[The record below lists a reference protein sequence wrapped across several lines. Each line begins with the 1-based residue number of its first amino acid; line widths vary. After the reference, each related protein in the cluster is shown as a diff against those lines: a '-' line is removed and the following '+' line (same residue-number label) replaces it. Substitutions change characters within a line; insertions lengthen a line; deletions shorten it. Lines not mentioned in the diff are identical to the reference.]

1 MEKIVVKPMKE
12 ADLDEVLVVEAAS
25 FPSPWSRQHFLGE
38 LASPLSFPLVARTAD
53 ETIVGYI
60 CSMLVLDEGTILN
73 VAVRPGFRSRGI
85 GRLLVESALNEFREM
100 GAAFVALEVRPT
112 NLAAFSLYES
122 LGFIITG
129 RRSAYYANGEDAVLM
144 EYDMKRH
151 GEEEHAL

>member
-1 MEKIVVKPMKE
+1 MVEIVIQPMKE
-12 ADLDEVLVVEAAS
+12 TDLEEVLAIEAAS
-25 FPSPWSRQHFLGE
+25 FPSPWSRQHFLSE
-38 LASPLSFPLVARTAD
+38 LASPLSFPFIARAAD

-73 VAVRPGFRSRGI
+73 VAVRPESRGRGI
-85 GRLLVESALNEFREM
+85 GRLLVEAALHEFRTL

-144 EYDMKRH
+144 EHEMKRH

>member
-1 MEKIVVKPMKE
+1 MEEIFIQPMKE
-12 ADLDEVLVVEAAS
+12 ADLEEVLAIEAAS
-25 FPSPWSRQHFLGE
+25 FPSPWNRQHFLSE
-38 LASPLSFPLVARTAD
+38 LASPLSFPLVARAVD

-73 VAVRPGFRSRGI
+73 VAVRPESRSRGI
-85 GRLLVESALNEFREM
+85 GRLLVETALHQFMEL

-122 LGFIITG
+122 LGFGITG

-144 EYDMKRH
+144 EYEIKRH